1 MNAFRDLV
9 LQLPD
14 SAWDVDGA
22 AKKKAAQ
29 DQDISVIAA
38 RNFTEP
44 DLYSGLTVVVLEDTC
59 FLKDSFWN
67 EANPDFNRSIGIN
80 YMTTRM
86 HTDVDLVRPF
96 FGEGLDDGWCV
107 NYSSKTPGYL
117 GGLGFDSNQ
126 IHHVSLWDQI
136 ANNTLKE
143 AVFNLTYRGL
153 PKPSIANIKAKVT
166 RKKAVA
172 MMNLLSAADILIVNG
187 GNPDFAKFV
196 FMHFA
201 SKILK

>member
-1 MNAFRDLV
+1 MNDTSSLLLLTSSGLGAYATGGDSVVPDLNTMNAFRDLV

-44 DLYSGLTVVVLEDTC
+44 DLYSGLTVVVLEDPC

-86 HTDVDLVRPF
+86 HTDVDLV
-96 FGEGLDDGWCV
+96 
-107 NYSSKTPGYL
+107 
-117 GGLGFDSNQ
+117 
-126 IHHVSLWDQI
+126 
-136 ANNTLKE
+136 
-143 AVFNLTYRGL
+143 
-153 PKPSIANIKAKVT
+153 
-166 RKKAVA
+166 
-172 MMNLLSAADILIVNG
+172 
-187 GNPDFAKFV
+187 
-196 FMHFA
+196 
-201 SKILK
+201 